1 MTSDCKRYQWW
12 QEKTVLK
19 YEMLKSEWNDN
30 IDHKNV
36 TIVWISFADEVNTFL
51 NSMHKR
57 RRCYKTFDTSVYFEP
72 YFWS

>member
-1 MTSDCKRYQWW
+1 MTSDCKRYQWS

-36 TIVWISFADEVNTFL
+36 TIVWISFADEV
-51 NSMHKR
+51 K
-57 RRCYKTFDTSVYFEP
+57 YF
-72 YFWS
+72 S